1 MQVVDTLDFLRG
13 KWSLERFL
21 TDHLSRTSGRFEGS
35 AAVVNRPSG
44 TNGGSRVQA
53 RYDEAGTLRFGHHM
67 GPARRSLEFVR
78 QESSVVMM
86 YFTDGQ
92 PYVDLDLRSGTWRS
106 LHPCA
111 EDHYEIVTVVRSPDE
126 VEERWRVRG
135 PAKDYEAV
143 TMLRRLDRPQE
154 IDTYPLLERTAL

>member
-1 MQVVDTLDFLRG
+1 MTRQAHCASDTT
-13 KWSLERFL
+13 W
-21 TDHLSRTSGRFEGS
+21 GRHVG
-35 AAVVNRPSG
+35 VLN
-44 TNGGSRVQA
+44 
-53 RYDEAGTLRFGHHM
+53 
-67 GPARRSLEFVR
+67 
-78 QESSVVMM
+78 SS
-86 YFTDGQ
+86 
-92 PYVDLDLRSGTWRS
+92 YVDLDLRSGTWRS